1 MTVRVRKVH
10 NSAFLEA
17 AGSGVHAANGGF
29 VWAKSMG
36 GTGNDQVSGIAVDG
50 DGDEDVFISKL
61 NQVQPTSAGGTTS
74 FHDDDSG
81 SPAAAAIGISAA
93 VAIIVFWWRRSLG
106 TSEGGGGDRKH
117 GPRKRQENLHKEIPQ
132 GRSRLRF
139 NRKLHGRIQ
148 RERWR
153 HRQECRSLNSFR
165 QSRPR

>member
-1 MTVRVRKVH
+1 MLLAT
-10 NSAFLEA
+10 SFLEA

-117 GPRKRQENLHKEIPQ
+117 GPRKRAPANARAL
-132 GRSRLRF
+132 LRVA
-139 NRKLHGRIQ
+139 
-148 RERWR
+148 
-153 HRQECRSLNSFR
+153 
-165 QSRPR
+165 RPKAGEST